1 MGHLTD
7 HKERSAT
14 AAPETN
20 LSSSYA
26 RTVLRT
32 CAYWATRNPIEVIVT
47 IFVIVTLAYFQLL
60 HAVAHSDFFEP
71 LKQDAARLAAAS
83 TSSDATA
90 FHASSLQQGGSGNGI
105 LDKVSSAAATFIRPA
120 GRGEQWVSFDS
131 SDAEHFSA
139 PSQALNFIV
148 EPIVLADSEL
158 TSKPRSV
165 RALKET
171 FLPVVA
177 EKLYDDLSRNSSDLA
192 EPVQVYDA
200 DADLTAFGFG
210 RVYSEGQYVSSRKS
224 LLEDAGDPDL
234 LASVL
239 ADASK
244 AASSRLRRS
253 PAGAVEAKALDV
265 QAQQLSLVSVISDS
279 DLEKHT
285 PGGRRNT
292 GATEELRSI
301 RWLAYTSRALIV
313 RFWAL
318 LQKADSADIFV
329 MLMAYVMMHGTF
341 VNLFLSMRK
350 FGSNFWLGK
359 SICDPVVPFKNCL
372 NLILPCPLPSPPFSQ
387 VLAFWPRLSSLSS
400 VL

>member
-1 MGHLTD
+1 
-7 HKERSAT
+7 
-14 AAPETN
+14 
-20 LSSSYA
+20 
-26 RTVLRT
+26 
-32 CAYWATRNPIEVIVT
+32 VT
-47 IFVIVTLAYFQLL
+47 IFIIVTLAYFQLL
-60 HAVAHSDFFEP
+60 HAVAHSDFFVP
-71 LKQDAARLAAAS
+71 LQQDAARLAAAS
-83 TSSDATA
+83 SSSDATA
-90 FHASSLQQGGSGNGI
+90 VHASPLQQGGSSNGV
-105 LDKVSSAAATFIRPA
+105 LDKAGSAAATLIRLA
-120 GRGEQWVSFDS
+120 SREGQWTIFDS
-131 SDAEHFSA
+131 SDAEHSSA
-139 PSQALNFIV
+139 ASQALNFIV
-148 EPIVLADSEL
+148 EPIVLADSER

-165 RALKET
+165 RALKDT

-192 EPVQVYDA
+192 EPVRIYDA

-210 RVYSEGQYVSSRKS
+210 RVYTEGQYVSSRKS

-253 PAGAVEAKALDV
+253 PAGAVEAKALDL

-350 FGSNFWLGK
+350 FGSNFWLGEYHC
-359 SICDPVVPFKNCL
+359 SPVISRKHS
-372 NLILPCPLPSPPFSQ
+372 LIFIVLSTEPSTSLAQ
-387 VLAFWPRLSSLSS
+387 ALAFWLRPFSLSS
-400 VL
+400 ALSLLLPFWEL